1 MSLLRTK
8 NWLNVAGSSKQKIGI
23 LALQGGVDLHRLA
36 FHKAGC
42 DVVEIK
48 KPTQLAEIDRLI
60 IPGGESTALLKLM
73 APWDFLAAIKH
84 LIDPYWV
91 PVLGLFCFANQ
102 VFPSQSSLQ
111 LIDMTV
117 KRNAYGRQVD
127 SFNADGKVEAGLL
140 NETIPLAFIR
150 APQIESVGP
159 RADVL
164 VTHDGK
170 PVLVQQHNILA
181 ATFHPEMTEDMSTI
195 LYFLAL

>member
-8 NWLNVAGSSKQKIGI
+8 DWQSVAGSKQTIGI

-48 KPTQLAEIDRLI
+48 KPTQLMEIDRI
-60 IPGGESTALLKLM
+60 VIPGGESSALLKLM
-73 APWDFLAAIKH
+73 APWDFIREIQRFNRPILGTCAGAI
-84 LIDPYWV
+84 L
-91 PVLGLFCFANQ
+91 LANQ
-102 VFPSQSSLQ
+102 VLPSQSSLQ

-127 SFNADGKVEAGLL
+127 SFNAHGKVEMGLS

-181 ATFHPEMTEDMSTI
+181 ATFHPEMSSEMSVI
-195 LYFLAL
+195 DYFISL

>member
-8 NWLNVAGSSKQKIGI
+8 NWPNVAGSSKQKIGI

-73 APWDFLAAIKH
+73 APWDFLAAIKSFDRP
-84 LIDPYWV
+84 I
-91 PVLGLFCFANQ
+91 LGTCAGAILLANQ
-102 VFPSQSSLQ
+102 VSPSQSSLQ

-181 ATFHPEMTEDMSTI
+181 ATFHPEMTEDLSTI